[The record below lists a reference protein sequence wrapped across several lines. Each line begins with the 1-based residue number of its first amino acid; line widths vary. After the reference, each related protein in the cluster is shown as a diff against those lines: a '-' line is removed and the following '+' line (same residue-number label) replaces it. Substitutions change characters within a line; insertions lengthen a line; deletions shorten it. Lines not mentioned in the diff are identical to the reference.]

1 MALSLKLM
9 EPSVKIKASFRE
21 KESFLKAVS
30 SWKEVSITAGVSSSP
45 VCHRSGTANNVCSAV
60 LHPMF
65 TGPEHSNRSSAPV
78 MDRTGIRSKCCHKCR
93 WSQFY
98 LEQFSLPGV
107 LEGRCLSSATFLY
120 HHHLGWLRSLWSHQ
134 QLQEGFV
141 TCCCA
146 GFKEEM
152 KGKGNHFVAIQ
163 EKHLW
168 QVSLAIKS
176 RDILSLGKTLFVN
189 ASVSA
194 LPERCFSGGQEW
206 KINCLSPA

>member
-30 SWKEVSITAGVSSSP
+30 LWKEVSITAGVSSSP
-45 VCHRSGTANNVCSAV
+45 VCHRSVTANSVCSGV

-65 TGPEHSNRSSAPV
+65 TGPEHSNMSSAPV
-78 MDRTGIRSKCCHKCR
+78 MDRTGIRSKCCHKSR

-98 LEQFSLPGV
+98 LEQFSLPCV
-107 LEGRCLSSATFLY
+107 LEDRCLSSAAFLY

-141 TCCCA
+141 TSA
-146 GFKEEM
+146 VQTLRRKWRE
-152 KGKGNHFVAIQ
+152 KGI
-163 EKHLW
+163 
-168 QVSLAIKS
+168 
-176 RDILSLGKTLFVN
+176 TL
-189 ASVSA
+189 
-194 LPERCFSGGQEW
+194 
-206 KINCLSPA
+206 